1 MIRKSINTAVVCLIL
16 GFAVSIANDG
26 CRPTC
31 DSIPNESTASVRILN
46 AVSNVD
52 ILLIYIDGKLFDRAY
67 YNLAD
72 YSNAG
77 LNFTYRGTYISDGSP
92 LTAGQHHIVAIAS
105 GAGASA
111 DTVLQSDLILYNHL
125 QSIECIG
132 KLNGTPAQKPTTVYL
147 DDVLRSQQVNSYAR
161 FVDAVPD
168 ISGMDVYFN
177 SIAIPPPNIRMHYGK
192 ISDAQG
198 GDSGTGL
205 SANDYFEFPLTVNGL
220 IITPIGDTSQA
231 DYIANSTYSL
241 PTTELL
247 VTIVV
252 RGETKPSGKEP
263 TISTLVIEDGIG
275 GGGTYNFE
283 LQTSE
288 IRLVNA
294 SHYPSMSLMIANPN
308 DKNDSV
314 PRTTTNKPYA
324 TQEKVTNIT
333 QDSVSNFMGLNP
345 NEPYY
350 KFWFASSDNNSDT
363 VLRFTTDQHDSLT
376 RIVIPTLLANG
387 RYTFVAIDT
396 IKDDPGNSGL
406 TLLELLDT
414 VSSPSDSTMER
425 VCFVNTTAD
434 YTANFTF
441 GGQSFKMK
449 QRDVGFIDV
458 PLGAYNFQVTDAGTS
473 GTVSFNVVAGMPTTV
488 FFMPSQPGNP
498 VPYSVSTQ

>member
-16 GFAVSIANDG
+16 GFAVSVTNDG
-26 CRPTC
+26 CKPTC
-31 DSIPNESTASVRILN
+31 DSIPSEAPPSVRIVN

-67 YNLAD
+67 YNLND
-72 YSNAG
+72 YSTAG
-77 LNFTYRGTYISDGSP
+77 LNFGYRYTYISDGSE
-92 LTAGQHHIVAIAS
+92 LLGGQHHIVAIAS
-105 GAGASA
+105 GGGVQP
-111 DTVLQSDLILYNHL
+111 DTVFKTDYILYGHR
-125 QSIECIG
+125 QSLICVG
-132 KLNGTPAQKPTTVYL
+132 KLDGTPAQKPSTIYL
-147 DDVLRSQQVNSYAR
+147 DDVVRSQQPNSYAR
-161 FVDAVPD
+161 FIDAVPD
-168 ISGMDVYFN
+168 LSGMDVYFD
-177 SIAIPPPNIRMHYGK
+177 SVTIPPPSIRIHYDS

-198 GDSGTGL
+198 TDNGTGL
-205 SANDYFEFPLTVNGL
+205 SANDYFEFPPVIDGL

-231 DYIANSTYSL
+231 DYIANFPHNL
-241 PTTELL
+241 PTSEFL

-252 RGETKPSGKEP
+252 RGETKPSGSEP
-263 TISTLVIEDGIG
+263 TTSTLVLEDGQESA
-275 GGGTYNFE
+275 GTYSFE
-283 LQTSE
+283 LQTSGV
-288 IRLVNA
+288 RLVNA

-308 DKNDSV
+308 DKNDLI
-314 PRTTTNKPYA
+314 PRTTTQTPYP

-333 QDSVSNFMGLNP
+333 EDSVSNFMALSP
-345 NEPYY
+345 NVPYY
-350 KFWFASSDNNSDT
+350 KFWFAYTDTNSDT
-363 VLRFTTDQHDSLT
+363 VYRFTTDQQDTFT
-376 RIVIPTLLANG
+376 RMIPTLLANG

-414 VSSPSDSTMER
+414 VSSPSNQTMER

-449 QRDVGFIDV
+449 QRDVAFIDV
-458 PLGAYNFQVTDAGTS
+458 PLGAYNFQVTDAGTT